1 MTWRLFDDLYYIV
14 HRCNLGSILARGIL
28 SYNEVVRQGIGRVD
42 ISDPGAQP
50 WRSRCEPVFGHSIHD
65 YVPLYLNPR
74 NPMLFKRQRLQADL
88 VILAVSTDALRGAV
102 RLFSDGNAASRC
114 TRFSTDSSIL
124 RTALDVLQADR
135 WCAFEDGGR
144 RRCAEALVFRQVP
157 TTHIRK
163 VLCHSAAGAKAVQR
177 EHDFPAAVDQDFFF
191 RA

>member
-42 ISDPGAQP
+42 ISDPGAQR

-65 YVPLYLNPR
+65 YVPLY
-74 NPMLFKRQRLQADL
+74 L